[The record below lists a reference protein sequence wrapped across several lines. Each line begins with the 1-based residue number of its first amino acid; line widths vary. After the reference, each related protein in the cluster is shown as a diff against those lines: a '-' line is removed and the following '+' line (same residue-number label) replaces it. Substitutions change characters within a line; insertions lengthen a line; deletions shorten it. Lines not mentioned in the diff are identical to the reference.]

1 MYYRSVQQ
9 MTKML
14 QSKSAV
20 YGIVQYSTIQLWQYV
35 KDKIRHYKLWPNML
49 GNFHN
54 KSIMKLK
61 AYAKST
67 WKYTF
72 RQKWYNFMARQQQ
85 QRQQYPLLW
94 MRQLAVK
101 RRHN

>member
-1 MYYRSVQQ
+1 MALCN
-9 MTKML
+9 T
-14 QSKSAV
+14 
-20 YGIVQYSTIQLWQYV
+20 VQYNYGKDV

-85 QRQQYPLLW
+85 QRQKYSLLW
-94 MRQLAVK
+94 MKETAGGK
-101 RRHN
+101 KTS